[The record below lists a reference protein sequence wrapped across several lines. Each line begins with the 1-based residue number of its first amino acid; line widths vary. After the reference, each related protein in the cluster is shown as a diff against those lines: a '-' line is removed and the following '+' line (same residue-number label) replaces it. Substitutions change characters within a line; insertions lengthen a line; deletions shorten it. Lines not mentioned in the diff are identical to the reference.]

1 MRPFLT
7 RQRSFAWGLP
17 TWTGLGALVVGAGL
31 LYLLDPADGRR
42 RRREILGRAGD
53 VARETAESA
62 ARAVR
67 DLRNRAAGML
77 AAARRHLR
85 RDETT
90 GVKLA
95 SRVRSRLGRVVSHV
109 HALDVS
115 VEDGRVV
122 LAGPIL
128 ASEVSAALAEASRVP
143 GVDRVDNEMDA
154 FEEPGRVPALQGGVR
169 PYARPD
175 LPQPQAAGALLARV
189 AGAGLLAMAIALAAA
204 TLGGSRLA
212 DLVRTSR

>member
-7 RQRSFAWGLP
+7 RRRSFAWGP
-17 TWTGLGALVVGAGL
+17 PAWTGVGVLVVGGGL
-31 LYLLDPADGRR
+31 IYLLHLADGRR
-42 RRREILGRAGD
+42 RRREILDRAGRAG
-53 VARETAESA
+53 REAAEST
-62 ARAVR
+62 ARVVR
-67 DLRNRAAGML
+67 HLRNRAAGMV

-85 RDETT
+85 RDQTT

-128 ASEVSAALAEASRVP
+128 ASEVSAALAEVSRVP
-143 GVDRVDNEMDA
+143 GVDRVDDEMDA
-154 FEEPGRVPALQGGVR
+154 FEEPGGVPALQGRLR
-169 PYARPD
+169 PSARLD
-175 LPQPQAAGALLARV
+175 LSQPAIAARVPLATV
-189 AGAGLLAMAIALAAA
+189 AGAGLLAVAVALAAGM
-204 TLGGSRLA
+204 LGGSRLA
-212 DLVRTSR
+212 MVRTSR